1 MLHQRDLPAF
11 PQDDPAVA
19 LVVADLALDADLFAV
34 PRLDAGK
41 TGPGVLH
48 HDRRENLVGI
58 RGPEIQKDRAGI
70 RDGDL
75 ADRVFDHHFLSRLR
89 RCGFRVKHVPAERL
103 REQPGNHEDEDQLS
117 HVPRVVD
124 CGARHKDLFLGLR
137 ERIVFGGAGG
147 MIRGMSRVLKELKEC
162 PRIAWEAV
170 NTFNEIDGE
179 QRAASFAYYAL
190 FSLVPLFALM
200 LTAGSSFFDS
210 QQVIHTVEHYFPMGK
225 PQQELMWP
233 MVASLEKSRGSV
245 TVVSFVILTWCSLKF
260 FQALV
265 RGVNRAWHTVEI
277 PWWQLPLKNLLMIA
291 VLASALLIGLLAPA
305 LVQGAKK
312 IMIAFKDF
320 LESQIPAL
328 NLDTV
333 VGLFDLGRYAV
344 SGAVLFY
351 SFTLLYMLAPRR
363 RVFFRQVWIPALL
376 VTLSLQF
383 CQNAFV
389 NYLPRF
395 VNYNAIYGTVGV
407 MMLLMLWVY
416 ITGVVIF
423 MGACLCSAAAKIHGD
438 ENALPSS

>member
-147 MIRGMSRVLKELKEC
+147 MICEMDRVLKELREC
-162 PRIAWEAV
+162 PRIVWEAV
-170 NTFNEIDGE
+170 LTFNEIDGE

-200 LTAGSSFFDS
+200 LTAGSSMFDS
-210 QQVIHTVEHYFPMGK
+210 QEVIHTVERYFPIGA
-225 PQQELMWP
+225 PEQAFMWQ
-233 MVASLEKSRGSV
+233 MVASLERSRGSV
-245 TVVSFVILTWCSLKF
+245 TIVHRADALGHGAPSRSRHTECKEPFHCLGGCRAARMRILPSHPSAATLF
-260 FQALV
+260 HGRPAAV
-265 RGVNRAWHTVEI
+265 RAPPADEPR
-277 PWWQLPLKNLLMIA
+277 
-291 VLASALLIGLLAPA
+291 LA
-305 LVQGAKK
+305 
-312 IMIAFKDF
+312 
-320 LESQIPAL
+320 
-328 NLDTV
+328 
-333 VGLFDLGRYAV
+333 
-344 SGAVLFY
+344 
-351 SFTLLYMLAPRR
+351 RR
-363 RVFFRQVWIPALL
+363 RRRLDGFS
-376 VTLSLQF
+376 SLD
-383 CQNAFV
+383 A
-389 NYLPRF
+389 
-395 VNYNAIYGTVGV
+395 
-407 MMLLMLWVY
+407 
-416 ITGVVIF
+416 
-423 MGACLCSAAAKIHGD
+423 
-438 ENALPSS
+438 

>member
-1 MLHQRDLPAF
+1 
-11 PQDDPAVA
+11 
-19 LVVADLALDADLFAV
+19 
-34 PRLDAGK
+34 
-41 TGPGVLH
+41 
-48 HDRRENLVGI
+48 
-58 RGPEIQKDRAGI
+58 
-70 RDGDL
+70 
-75 ADRVFDHHFLSRLR
+75 
-89 RCGFRVKHVPAERL
+89 
-103 REQPGNHEDEDQLS
+103 
-117 HVPRVVD
+117 
-124 CGARHKDLFLGLR
+124 
-137 ERIVFGGAGG
+137 
-147 MIRGMSRVLKELKEC
+147 MIHRMGRFLKELREC
-162 PRIAWEAV
+162 VQIAWEAV
-170 NTFNEIDGE
+170 HTFVEIDGE

-210 QQVIHTVEHYFPMGK
+210 QEVILTVERFFPIGE
-225 PQQELMWP
+225 PQQAFMWQ

-245 TVVSFVILTWCSLKF
+245 TIVSFVILIWCSLRF

-291 VLASALLIGLLAPA
+291 VLASAMLIGLLAPA
-305 LVQGAKK
+305 LLQGAKK
-312 IMIAFKDF
+312 IAVEFQGF
-320 LESQIPAL
+320 LESQIPAI
-328 NLDTV
+328 NLDMV
-333 VGLFDLGRYAV
+333 VGIFDLGRYAL

-363 RVFFRQVWIPALL
+363 RVFFRQVWVPALL

-416 ITGVVIF
+416 LSGVVIF
-423 MGACLCSAAAKIHGD
+423 LGACLCSASARIHGD
-438 ENALPSS
+438 ENAIPSS